1 MWSRE
6 EMHITVTCSQSV
18 QEPANQN
25 TAETVVGKR
34 RKLLSQGKR
43 SHSPTSEEQ
52 RQLRQITRS
61 GDFSHHTESH
71 KDQILVRVRNAF
83 TAASLESAS
92 VRASGEGQQKSPTKR
107 QKATLGPRQEQLSVI
122 SSAGW
127 DYLRLLTE

>member
-61 GDFSHHTESH
+61 GDFSQHTESH
-71 KDQILVRVRNAF
+71 KDQILVRVRNAS
-83 TAASLESAS
+83 TAASL
-92 VRASGEGQQKSPTKR
+92 
-107 QKATLGPRQEQLSVI
+107 
-122 SSAGW
+122 
-127 DYLRLLTE
+127 

>member
-6 EMHITVTCSQSV
+6 EMHITATCSQSV

-34 RKLLSQGKR
+34 RKLLFQGKTIQGKR

-61 GDFSHHTESH
+61 GDFSQHTESH
-71 KDQILVRVRNAF
+71 KDQILVRVRNAS
-83 TAASLESAS
+83 TAASL
-92 VRASGEGQQKSPTKR
+92 
-107 QKATLGPRQEQLSVI
+107 
-122 SSAGW
+122 
-127 DYLRLLTE
+127 